1 MGVPG
6 KDSNVEAVP
15 YRVGYRPFQSYSTSV
30 FGVTVEESGVVLDHR
45 RQLSLLRRNLWLIVL
60 LALIGATYPAIRAVQ
75 NGIPHV
81 ATTQILVG
89 EPVTLPYATGTTSG
103 TTTKDSSRIVDAEQ
117 QRMQSDAVAKAVEA
131 TLPAGHANYD
141 TQFSSSATTTNVVTV
156 SVTSSDGDL
165 AKKVADGIGT
175 AYIDALSK
183 YNTSV
188 LDAAQKELDANI
200 KDLNDQIDK
209 LEKTLSSASSDSL
222 SQVQAVVGPTR
233 QALLDRRDV
242 LQGRIDN
249 VALVKSV
256 GTLGGAQII
265 QQGDVVPSIMAAATP
280 IVIGLLLGAFLGF
293 LLVWARE
300 GLAGR
305 IVDATDLEPAG
316 IRPKATWPAA
326 LDLPG
331 PKTQFLPEVPRG
343 DVPEVRALAATMWP
357 ALEKGGGRDVTL
369 LAPLTGQSIAPL
381 TLAVWLAR
389 ELDGMGHRVAVVNAD
404 SASASSRSAL
414 SALTARTSTGAPTG
428 LSTGHF
434 GEVLV
439 VDAGASEAVVGA
451 PAFGTVL
458 EQVGRD
464 RDVVIVVGPALA
476 SQAGSIQV
484 APFVDRAVLLIK
496 SGSVRRSYAKKVM
509 DELHGYASTL
519 PALATPEV
527 LLYDVKSVR
536 PRTPVPEAPAT
547 TSATTGGTTVA
558 SPALR

>member
-1 MGVPG
+1 M
-6 KDSNVEAVP
+6 
-15 YRVGYRPFQSYSTSV
+15 
-30 FGVTVEESGVVLDHR
+30 TVEESGVVLDHR
-45 RQLSLLRRNLWLIVL
+45 RQLNLLRRNLWLIAL
-60 LALIGATYPAIRAVQ
+60 LALLGAAYPAIKAVQ

-89 EPVTLPYATGTTSG
+89 EPVTLPYATGTQSG
-103 TTTKDSSRIVDAEQ
+103 STTKDTGRLVDAEQ
-117 QRMQSDAVAKAVEA
+117 RRMQSDAVAKTVEA
-131 TLPAGHANYD
+131 TLPAGHASYD
-141 TQFSSSATTTNVVTV
+141 TQFSANTTTTNVVTV
-156 SVTSSDGDL
+156 SVTSSDGDV
-165 AKKVADGIGT
+165 AKKVADGIGK

-188 LDAAQKELDANI
+188 LDGAEKELDTSI
-200 KDLNDQIDK
+200 SDLDDQIDK
-209 LEKTLSSASSDSL
+209 LQKTLSSADPDSL
-222 SQVQAVVGPTR
+222 AQVQAVVAPAR
-233 QALLDRRDV
+233 QALIDRRDA
-242 LQGRIDN
+242 LQGQIDN

-265 QQGDVVPSIMAAATP
+265 QEADVSPSLMAVATP

-293 LLVWARE
+293 LLVWIRE

-305 IVDATDLEPAG
+305 IVDASDLEPAG
-316 IRPKATWPAA
+316 ITPKATWPAA

-331 PKTQFLPEVPRG
+331 PKTQFLPEVPRA
-343 DVPEVRALAATMWP
+343 DVAEVRALAATMWP
-357 ALEKGGGRDVTL
+357 ALGKGMSRDVTL

-389 ELDGMGHRVAVVNAD
+389 ELDGMGHRVAVVNVD

-414 SALTARTSTGAPTG
+414 SALTSRGGTGQAPLQG
-428 LSTGHF
+428 ISTGHF

-439 VDAGASEAVVGA
+439 VDSGASEAVVGA

-458 EQVGRD
+458 EQVSRD

-476 SQAGSIQV
+476 SQAGSIQA
-484 APFVDRAVLLIK
+484 APFVDRTVLLVK

-509 DELHGYASTL
+509 DELRGYASTL
-519 PALATPEV
+519 PVLARPEV
-527 LLYDVKSVR
+527 LLYDVRSVR
-536 PRTPVPEAPAT
+536 PRTPAPDAPAASGTPT
-547 TSATTGGTTVA
+547 TAGGSTVA